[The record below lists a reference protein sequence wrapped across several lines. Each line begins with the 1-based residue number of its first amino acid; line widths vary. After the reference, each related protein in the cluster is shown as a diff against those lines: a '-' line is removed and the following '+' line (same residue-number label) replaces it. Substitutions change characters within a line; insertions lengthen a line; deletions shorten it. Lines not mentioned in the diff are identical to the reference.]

1 MEESNEVRIGRLLSG
16 EAGSDE
22 RAAFENELASNPTL
36 KNEFISYRKIW
47 EYTNSETHMEWSAN
61 QAWLKFSE
69 TVQPEQTRIAVKRSI
84 NVKWAIAAAVIL
96 ALGSLFLFYNKSK
109 PVAYAYSDKDAT
121 PLILSDGSKI
131 YLNKGASV
139 NVYPFRHKKR
149 RVTLHGEA
157 FFEIAP
163 DAKRPFT
170 VESGETITEVVGTEF
185 NIAPTIDGMR
195 IFVQK
200 GKVIFKSVDQL
211 KEAVALTAGEAAIY
225 NEKKMHLIPNPSPN
239 INAWHTRHLNFT
251 KNMTLAEILQDAS
264 AYFDQPISFENSSL
278 KDCRLASALAYID
291 PDINAVL
298 KPLASF
304 VNGTIRMDGKKCSI
318 LGGNCP

>member
-1 MEESNEVRIGRLLSG
+1 MEESNDVRIGRLLSG

-36 KNEFISYRKIW
+36 KNEYLSYRKIW
-47 EYTNSETHMEWSAN
+47 EHTNPDSQMEWPAE
-61 QAWLKFSE
+61 QAWQKFSD
-69 TVQPEQTRIAVKRSI
+69 TIQPEQSIIAVRRSI
-84 NVKWAIAAAVIL
+84 NFKWAIAAAVIL
-96 ALGSLFLFYNKSK
+96 AIGSFFLFWNKSK
-109 PVAYAYSDKDAT
+109 PVAYAYNEKVIA

-139 NVYPFRHKKR
+139 NVYPFKNKHRK
-149 RVTLHGEA
+149 VTLYGEA

-163 DAKRPFT
+163 DIKRPFT
-170 VESGETITEVVGTEF
+170 VESGGTITEVVGTEF
-185 NIAPTIDGMR
+185 NIAPTTGGIR

-200 GKVIFKSVDQL
+200 GKVIFKSGDQL
-211 KEAVALTAGEAAIY
+211 KEAVALTAGEAAVY
-225 NEKKMHLIPNPSPN
+225 NDKKMHLIPNPSPN
-239 INAWHTRHLNFT
+239 INAWHTKQLNFT

-264 AYFDQPISFENSSL
+264 AYFDQPISFENNSL
-278 KDCRLASALAYID
+278 KDCRLASALAYIN